1 MVMKKYFNI
10 GVAVDTERGLVVPV
24 MRNVDAERDPG
35 RGGDCSV
42 WPTGPRPASSA
53 RTT

>member
-1 MVMKKYFNI
+1 MKKFFNI

-24 MRNVDAERDPG
+24 IRDVDRRNVIQAAVELQR
-35 RGGDCSV
+35 